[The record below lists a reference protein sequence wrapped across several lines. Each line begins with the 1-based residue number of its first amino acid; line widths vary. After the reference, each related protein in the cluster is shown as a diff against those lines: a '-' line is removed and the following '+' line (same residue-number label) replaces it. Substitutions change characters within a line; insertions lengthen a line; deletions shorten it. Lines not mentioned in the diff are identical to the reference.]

1 MRRQAAT
8 AAKLPVPEST
18 FLVDSLV
25 FVVFVVAGAA
35 LLFKLLMPPAG
46 GGAASGNREGGNTS
60 GGDTAGED
68 DLDKN
73 ASAFDLWLQN
83 NAVLTASATYFLAL
97 VTGFQ
102 VSALAGESA
111 ADTAVGSVVGGITGP
126 RSRLRQIVW
135 TVIELALFALFV
147 FEFSPAGSTNWG
159 AIAAALFAFVAGLIW
174 RLRRAQRLWRKV
186 IETRDALKK
195 GENKEEFEKAKKRL
209 VSAAQGEGL
218 RNHLDFYVGKL
229 EFLVRVKRLAP
240 FLISAKLTDLKASL
254 KEVEGYINLYD
265 NIPKFDDKTEKE
277 LIDDLYGKN
286 EKATTAVDTAIAVN
300 HVYFDRPSWSNRLWR
315 GGD

>member
-46 GGAASGNREGGNTS
+46 GGAASGTREGGNTN

-73 ASAFDLWLQN
+73 ASVFDLWLQN

-126 RSRLRQIVW
+126 RSRFRQIVW

-159 AIAAALFAFVAGLIW
+159 AIAVALFAFFAGLIW

-186 IETRDALKK
+186 IETRDVLKLA
-195 GENKEEFEKAKKRL
+195 ENKEEFEKAKKRL
-209 VSAAQGEGL
+209 VAAAQGDSL
-218 RNHLDFYVGKL
+218 RDHLDFYVGKL

-240 FLISAKLTDLKASL
+240 FLVSAKLTDLKESL
-254 KEVEGYINLYD
+254 KEVKGYVNLVD
-265 NIPKFDDKTEKE
+265 NIPKFEEKTSTA
-277 LIDDLYGKN
+277 LIDDLYKTN
-286 EKATTAVDTAIAVN
+286 QSATAAVDTALAVN
-300 HVYFDRPSWSNRLWR
+300 HVYYDRPSLSNRIWR